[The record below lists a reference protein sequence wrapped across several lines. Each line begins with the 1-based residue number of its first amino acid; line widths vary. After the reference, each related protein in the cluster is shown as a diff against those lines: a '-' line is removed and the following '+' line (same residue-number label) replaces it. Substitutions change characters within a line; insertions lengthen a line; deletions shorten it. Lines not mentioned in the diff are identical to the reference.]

1 MRKAMVD
8 FYKAYLVDNDIFNEY
23 LAFSLFFQ
31 RAFIS
36 KEGYIIDTGNFE
48 TVNQE
53 MLYMVYKRIK
63 KHPILWRLFFMIG

>member
-1 MRKAMVD
+1 MKKAIDD
-8 FYKAYLVDNDIFNEY
+8 FNKAYLKGNDIFHEY

-36 KEGYIIDTGNFE
+36 EDGYIIDTGNFE
-48 TVNQE
+48 TVNRE
-53 MLYMVYKRIK
+53 MLSMVYERIK